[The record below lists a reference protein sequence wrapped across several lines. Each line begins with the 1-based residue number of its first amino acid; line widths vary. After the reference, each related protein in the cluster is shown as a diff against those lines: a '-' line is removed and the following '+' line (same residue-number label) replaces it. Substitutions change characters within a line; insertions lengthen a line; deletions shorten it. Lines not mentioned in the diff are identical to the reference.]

1 MRKRRSRRKKVYS
14 PGCHHTATAGE
25 KWRVVVI
32 ITAVIYDR
40 CVCVCMHETFFEILI
55 MLYAL

>member
-1 MRKRRSRRKKVYS
+1 VYS